1 MVSARGNSSQCSGTT
16 ARPSHRPPASSSPGP
31 QPTASGLL
39 AQAPQFP
46 ATLGEVTGYA
56 RAGTAAWP
64 LQVSVYFPP
73 GPGDGSLAALPQ
85 GRQGPQFWGSGG
97 RGPTGFPGLFPMLPP
112 TSMPG
117 ASSPTVSARARAR
130 THTQTPDFSLPPLGR
145 CQTPGLSAGP
155 RHPRSS
161 QLNCPRT
168 HRGSP
173 RRGPR
178 GSSPP
183 WDSGASRLFASPRT
197 ELLALSTS
205 TRASGPPASRPPTLG
220 VGSPATAFPPSF
232 LPAPGFPRPPES
244 SPATPARPIGP
255 RPVGPARST
264 RSSKGPLS
272 SRPLGSH
279 PTAPGCLRGPRGPG
293 SPLPGAV
300 PGAPPAQVRGGATGR
315 PLVAGMA
322 RWGPKKGN
330 STQVRA
336 AHPSCCHRKRQGPLI
351 EHLLYAHPT
360 LNIDVGSLSPHN

>member
-130 THTQTPDFSLPPLGR
+130 THTQTPDFSLPPVGR

-232 LPAPGFPRPPES
+232 LPAPGFPGPQS
-244 SPATPARPIGP
+244 PARPPLPAPSARARLARPGP
-255 RPVGPARST
+255 PEAR
-264 RSSKGPLS
+264 KGPCP
-272 SRPLGSH
+272 R
-279 PTAPGCLRGPRGPG
+279 APSALTRR
-293 SPLPGAV
+293 
-300 PGAPPAQVRGGATGR
+300 R
-315 PLVAGMA
+315 
-322 RWGPKKGN
+322 
-330 STQVRA
+330 RA
-336 AHPSCCHRKRQGPLI
+336 ASEVPAAPDPLFRGRCRVLRPHR
-351 EHLLYAHPT
+351 
-360 LNIDVGSLSPHN
+360 